1 MTSTTT
7 VKSIY
12 HDTEARAI
20 ASHGDTYNDRSD
32 NNTTNYSTPGG
43 YTNSANGTHIGKEA
57 NTFNFH
63 LSGEL
68 ARNNHSHERIMD
80 GYQLTDDTI

>member
-57 NTFNFH
+57 NTFIF
-63 LSGEL
+63 
-68 ARNNHSHERIMD
+68 I
-80 GYQLTDDTI
+80 YQENWRGTTTRMNESWMVTN